1 MNERILI
8 VEDEVSLAQ
17 AVAYA
22 LRREGFQV
30 RVATDGQEGLRMALT
45 EKPDLVILDLMLPK
59 LDGWE
64 VCRTLRAKS
73 PVPILIL
80 TARGEEHDKVIGL
93 ELGAD
98 DYVVKPF
105 SMRELIARVRAL
117 LRRAKMTAMPE
128 EPEILQSGNLTLYI
142 AEHRAE
148 LNGKEL
154 PLAPKEFALLK
165 VLMLNKGRAMSRD
178 QLLELVWGGKE
189 FIDPHTVDVHVHWL
203 REKIEP
209 DPKNPRRIVTVRGV
223 GYRFVE

>member
-1 MNERILI
+1 
-8 VEDEVSLAQ
+8 
-17 AVAYA
+17 
-22 LRREGFQV
+22 
-30 RVATDGQEGLRMALT
+30 
-45 EKPDLVILDLMLPK
+45 
-59 LDGWE
+59 
-64 VCRTLRAKS
+64 
-73 PVPILIL
+73 
-80 TARGEEHDKVIGL
+80 
-93 ELGAD
+93 
-98 DYVVKPF
+98 
-105 SMRELIARVRAL
+105 
-117 LRRAKMTAMPE
+117 MTAMPE

-154 PLAPKEFALLK
+154 SLAPKEFALLK

-178 QLLELVWGGKE
+178 QLLELVWGVKE